1 VNAIAFPY
9 GRHNESTWEAMRAS
23 GIEAGFTTAGKSIK
37 KDSDIFALGRLQV
50 KNWNGEIFEKKLKN
64 WLKYS

>member
-1 VNAIAFPY
+1 
-9 GRHNESTWEAMRAS
+9 MRAS